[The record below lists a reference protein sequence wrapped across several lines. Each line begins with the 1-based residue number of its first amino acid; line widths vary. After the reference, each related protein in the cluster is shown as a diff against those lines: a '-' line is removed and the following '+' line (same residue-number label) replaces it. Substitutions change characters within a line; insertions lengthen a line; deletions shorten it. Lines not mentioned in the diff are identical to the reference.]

1 MNAKKITNVYI
12 GVYLVRLEMPWARS
26 LKEKRSLV
34 KPVSEKLKARF
45 PVSVAR
51 LGGLDSHDW
60 ELLGVTAISSD
71 AEVAYVRDHSYM
83 AQFMPYIKNAG
94 VFGCPSDPGVDT
106 GQFPP
111 ALCLN
116 DGNRISTQVCCEHET
131 LWGEG

>member
-1 MNAKKITNVYI
+1 MKRSTNVYI

-34 KPVSEKLKARF
+34 KPISEKLKARF

-71 AEVAYVRDHSYM
+71 AAWLEAMLAKAAAFVE
-83 AQFMPYIKNAG
+83 AG
-94 VFGCPSDPGVDT
+94 DC
-106 GQFPP
+106 
-111 ALCLN
+111 
-116 DGNRISTQVCCEHET
+116 RIGYRSLEIE
-131 LWGEG
+131 LWADVE